1 MRGKIHQIRRIKMIL
16 FGMLMLLCTAPSAV
30 SGDNTASV
38 TVGFWENV
46 TLPCGNVNKNQQNC
60 DSTSWIYSP
69 RFDVASEELI
79 THGKISSK
87 IAEAKSERLRVKEDC
102 SLVIKH
108 VTREDV
114 GRYTCRQFTPGEQ
127 DSDAL
132 VFLSVITT
140 DPVDSFRIFCS
151 VFSYGPCEH
160 TIQWYYTVD
169 DNEISVIHYSCS
181 AIVTFTTHAGIPEY
195 DQLVCNV
202 TDKKSGQTLQ
212 CDAIFGSCQ
221 KSESKGD
228 TSSEKEGNN
237 PPPYT
242 ETPGLMLRFIIVS
255 VGFAALI
262 LAVVTVS
269 IWTRI
274 KGNKTQIDPDA
285 VQDDEAF
292 GSVIYENCGGHDA
305 PVRIHQARTK

>member
-30 SGDNTASV
+30 TGDNTASIPV
-38 TVGFWENV
+38 RVGEDV
-46 TLPCGNVNKNQQNC
+46 TLPCRNVIKNQLNC
-60 DSTSWIYSP
+60 DSTSWLYSP
-69 RFDVASEELI
+69 GLSVRSEELI
-79 THGKISSK
+79 TRGNISKRSK
-87 IAEAKSERLRVKEDC
+87 IAKAKSERLRVKEDC

-114 GRYTCRQFTPGEQ
+114 GRYNCRQFTPGEQ
-127 DSDAL
+127 DSDAF
-132 VFLSVITT
+132 VFLSVISIDT
-140 DPVDSFRIFCS
+140 DSTSRFYCS
-151 VFSYGPCEH
+151 VFSYGGCEH
-160 TIQWYYTVD
+160 TVQWYYTGD
-169 DNEISVIHYSCS
+169 DHEISVTHYSCS
-181 AIVTFTTHAGIPEY
+181 AIVAFSTPAERSDYGR
-195 DQLVCNV
+195 LVCNV

-212 CDAIFGSCQ
+212 CDAISESCQ

-237 PPPYT
+237 PPPYP

-255 VGFAALI
+255 VGLAALI

-285 VQDDEAF
+285 LKLHIL
-292 GSVIYENCGGHDA
+292 S
-305 PVRIHQARTK
+305 P